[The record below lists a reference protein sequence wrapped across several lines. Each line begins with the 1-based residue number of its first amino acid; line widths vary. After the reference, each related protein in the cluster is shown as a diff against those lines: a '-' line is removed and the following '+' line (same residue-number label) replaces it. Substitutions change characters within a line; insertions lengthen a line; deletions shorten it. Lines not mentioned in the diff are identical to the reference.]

1 MARSWSTDR
10 FVKHTRYAQTCLDC
24 GGQIHPGESA
34 QAVCGRD
41 DEVGFWHG
49 YIHPYCSVASDYEA
63 YMDDAT
69 ERYLTGGDVYGR
81 DAAWEAHL
89 GRLEG
94 LR

>member
-1 MARSWSTDR
+1 
-10 FVKHTRYAQTCLDC
+10 
-24 GGQIHPGESA
+24 
-34 QAVCGRD
+34 
-41 DEVGFWHG
+41 
-49 YIHPYCSVASDYEA
+49 
-63 YMDDAT
+63 MDDAT